1 MIFLVQRCAKCIWT
15 PFKGCRLGYC
25 KLHEAV
31 FGQALARP
39 LPQVP
44 ERPGQDRMQLA
55 DANELNVIR
64 SFQFDTPRGQCPYDV
79 SLEGPGVA

>member
-15 PFKGCRLGYC
+15 PFIGCRLGYC

-44 ERPGQDRMQLA
+44 ERPGQDGMQLA
-55 DANELNVIR
+55 DANVIQ
-64 SFQFDTPRGQCPYDV
+64 SFQFAHPGGNVPLTCPLRGR
-79 SLEGPGVA
+79 GVA